1 MLSIG
6 RFLTASG
13 TVLAGAGERMSAWA
27 LDRLA
32 VIGAR
37 SERRYPRI
45 VTVILALAAW
55 VPVIVLFLLLKD
67 RF

>member
-1 MLSIG
+1 MSALGNLLSE
-6 RFLTASG
+6 
-13 TVLAGAGERMSAWA
+13 AGERMSAWA

-37 SERRYPRI
+37 SERRYPI
-45 VTVILALAAW
+45 VGLILAVLAW
-55 VPVIVLFLLLKD
+55 VPLVALFLLLKD